1 MPTSTVTSKGQ
12 VTIPKEVREALR
24 LSSGDRV
31 AFILK
36 EDGVVEMRPETV
48 DLKDLYGVLK
58 RTGKPVTIEAMN
70 EAIAAAA
77 AERFERS
84 NRS

>member
-12 VTIPKEVREALR
+12 VTIPKEVRDALR
-24 LSSGDRV
+24 IGSGDRV
-31 AFILK
+31 AFILR

-70 EAIAAAA
+70 EAIAESA

-84 NRS
+84 KRS